1 MDRYSKKAIY
11 TIEDRPKVSNFGLG
25 TIPQLV
31 DPMESIELELS
42 LFTSKTLFN

>member
-31 DPMESIELELS
+31 DPMAGIEVEIL
-42 LFTSKTLFN
+42 LFTSKTLFD